1 MPLEMNL
8 SLSSVPYSLELLAD
22 VDILE
27 KSVSDDFSPV
37 SDVVLF
43 QSFEMPL
50 KVSLY
55 DLSKG
60 TLIHQLVSDV
70 SSRPSDDWWSTA
82 MATIVKNFPHE
93 IDPAACAA
101 EIYLARVAQTN
112 TDMGNVPLDIS
123 KSGELEME
131 FIDSHDDGSI
141 NLIAITKQ
149 EGIQSAPA
157 EVTVSEAAEF
167 EAMPANRGYTT
178 VSLPEDA
185 NTFGVGGP
193 VVSDTGG
200 AITGGRLDTGII
212 DEAESKD
219 LDGALIREGRRGEE
233 IQHDN
238 SSASAMGGLGLS
250 GDGEIRAVVEEES
263 KSKQNLLDD
272 IELISRKIEESERL
286 RSLLEKVKML
296 TGEEDAVKRL
306 ESHVHPSHPITE
318 GHDDLEMKAGST

>member
-43 QSFEMPL
+43 KSFEMPL
-50 KVSLY
+50 QVSLY

-82 MATIVKNFPHE
+82 MATIVKNFPYE

-112 TDMGNVPLDIS
+112 IDMGNDPLDIN

-149 EGIQSAPA
+149 GEGIISAPA
-157 EVTVSEAAEF
+157 EASVAEAA
-167 EAMPANRGYTT
+167 ALSTMPDISTAS
-178 VSLPEDA
+178 VPEGE

-193 VVSDTGG
+193 VVDASG
-200 AITGGRLDTGII
+200 TGIQGGQLASGI
-212 DEAESKD
+212 IGETESKD

-238 SSASAMGGLGLS
+238 SSASAMGGLGLA
-250 GDGEIRAVVEEES
+250 GDGDISAVVKEES
-263 KSKQNLLDD
+263 KAKQNLLDD
-272 IELISRKIEESERL
+272 IELISRKIEESDRL
-286 RSLLEKVKML
+286 RTLLDKVRML

-306 ESHVHPSHPITE
+306 ESHAHPSHPITE
-318 GHDDLEMKAGST
+318 GHDDLEMKAGGT

>member
-1 MPLEMNL
+1 
-8 SLSSVPYSLELLAD
+8 VPYSLELLAD

-27 KSVSDDFSPV
+27 KSVNDDFSPV

-43 QSFEMPL
+43 KSFEMPL
-50 KVSLY
+50 QASLY

-82 MATIVKNFPHE
+82 METIVKNFPYE

-101 EIYLARVAQTN
+101 EIYLARVSQTN
-112 TDMGNVPLDIS
+112 IDIGNDPLDIS

-131 FIDSHDDGSI
+131 FIDIS
-141 NLIAITKQ
+141 KQ
-149 EGIQSAPA
+149 GEGIISAPP
-157 EVTVSEAAEF
+157 EVSAAE
-167 EAMPANRGYTT
+167 ATASSDIPDSSSAS
-178 VSLPEDA
+178 VPESE
-185 NTFGVGGP
+185 NTMGIGGP
-193 VVSDTGG
+193 VVDASG
-200 AITGGRLDTGII
+200 TGIPSGQLASGI
-212 DEAESKD
+212 IGETESKD

-250 GDGEIRAVVEEES
+250 GDGDISAVVEEES
-263 KSKQNLLDD
+263 KAKQNLLDD
-272 IELISRKIEESERL
+272 IELISRKIEESDRL

-318 GHDDLEMKAGST
+318 GHDDLEMKAGGT